1 MLLYVEIVGASAPR
15 PEPRE
20 PCFIDPQLPLWI
32 LTSPELLAAERQGRA
47 GSCRVWHVEGNRFLA
62 EECLADAGVAE
73 LDTLV
78 LVQSAGAA

>member
-1 MLLYVEIVGASAPR
+1 MLLYVEIVGSAAPR
-15 PEPRE
+15 TASRE

-32 LTSPELLAAERQGRA
+32 LTSAELLAAERQKSA
-47 GSCRVWHVEGNRFLA
+47 GDCRVWHVEGERYLA
-62 EECLADAGVAE
+62 EACLADAGVAE